1 MFGGLGEIHARQ
13 CTVANVPTMPVDLG
27 ALADD
32 LAAETDAFETVL
44 QPVDDQRWAT
54 PTPAAGWRVHDQVS
68 HLAFFDQAAADA
80 ATDPDRFRAE
90 LAAARERDA
99 DLTGD
104 VQARYADMPATEL
117 FAWFQSARA
126 ELVRVL
132 CALDPSTR
140 VPWYGP
146 DMSVASSL
154 TARIM
159 ETWAHGQDVFD
170 AFGVLHPSTRALQQV
185 AYIGVRTVA
194 NSFVTRG
201 LEAPTEP
208 IFVRLHAHDGE
219 TWEWGDTDARNRV
232 EGDATEFCLVVTQ
245 RRNVADTALIV
256 SGPVAT
262 QWMQIAQAFAGPPGA
277 GRPPTRRA

>member
-1 MFGGLGEIHARQ
+1 
-13 CTVANVPTMPVDLG
+13 MPADLG
-27 ALADD
+27 ALAED
-32 LAAETDAFETVL
+32 LAAETGVLEAVL
-44 QPVDDQRWAT
+44 QPVEDSRWQS

-68 HLAFFDQAAADA
+68 HLAFFDEAAVRA
-80 ATDPDRFRAE
+80 ASEPDQFRAE
-90 LAAARERDA
+90 LAEARARDA
-99 DLTGD
+99 DVTGE
-104 VQARYADMPATEL
+104 VQVRYVGMPASEL
-117 FAWFQSARA
+117 FAWFSGARA

-132 CALDPSTR
+132 GALDPSTR

-170 AFGVLHPSTRALQQV
+170 AFDVPHPTTRALQQV

-201 LEAPTEP
+201 LEAPDTP
-208 IFVRLHAHDGE
+208 VFVRLHTSSGE
-219 TWEWGDTDARNRV
+219 TWEWGDANAGDRV

-245 RRNVADTALIV
+245 RRNVADTALV
-256 SGPVAT
+256 VAGPVAT
-262 QWMQIAQAFAGPPGA
+262 QWMQIAQAFAGPPGP
-277 GRPPTRRA
+277 GRPPSRRR

>member
-1 MFGGLGEIHARQ
+1 
-13 CTVANVPTMPVDLG
+13 MPVDLG

-32 LAAETDAFETVL
+32 LAAETDVL
-44 QPVDDQRWAT
+44 AAVLEPVDDGRWQTAT
-54 PTPAAGWRVHDQVS
+54 PAVGWRVHDQVS
-68 HLAFFDQAAADA
+68 HLAFFDEAATNA
-80 ATDPDRFRAE
+80 ATDPDRFRAD
-90 LAAARERDA
+90 LAVAREADA

-104 VQARYADMPATEL
+104 VQERYAAMPAREL
-117 FAWFQSARA
+117 FAWFRAARS
-126 ELVRVL
+126 EMVRVL
-132 CALDPSTR
+132 SALDPSTR

-170 AFGVLHPSTRALQQV
+170 AFGVPHPSTRALQQV

-201 LEAPTEP
+201 LEQPATP
-208 IFVRLHAHDGE
+208 IFVRLRASGDT
-219 TWEWGDTDARNRV
+219 TWEWGDANAVDRV

-245 RRNVADTALIV
+245 RRNVADAALAI

-262 QWMQIAQAFAGPPGA
+262 QWMQIAQAFAGPPGE
-277 GRPPTRRA
+277 GRAPTKAV

>member
-1 MFGGLGEIHARQ
+1 
-13 CTVANVPTMPVDLG
+13 MPADLG
-27 ALADD
+27 ALSDD
-32 LAAETDAFETVL
+32 LAAETDALEAVL
-44 QPVDDQRWAT
+44 QPVDDGRWET
-54 PTPAAGWRVHDQVS
+54 PTPAVGWRVHDQVS
-68 HLAFFDQAAADA
+68 HLAYFDQAATNA
-80 ATDPDRFRAE
+80 ASDPDKFRAE
-90 LAAARERDA
+90 LAIAREQDA

-104 VQARYADMPATEL
+104 VQVRYAALPADEL
-117 FAWFQSARA
+117 FAWFRSARA

-132 CALDPSTR
+132 GGLDPSTR

-170 AFGVLHPSTRALQQV
+170 AFGVQHPSTRALQQV
-185 AYIGVRTVA
+185 AYIGARTVA

-201 LEAPTEP
+201 FEPPEVP
-208 IFVRLHAHDGE
+208 IFVRLQAPNGA
-219 TWEWGDTDARNRV
+219 TWEWGDAGAADRV

-245 RRNVADTALIV
+245 RRNVADTSLAIT
-256 SGPVAT
+256 GPVAT

-277 GRPPTRRA
+277 GRPPTMRR